1 MRIRRATAVVLSL
14 GLALAGCSDAG
25 GGSGGGGSAT
35 ITFWDNNG
43 GPGRTPI
50 YEELIKRFE
59 AKNPTIKVE
68 YVGVPSASVQQKY
81 DTAIAGGSAP
91 DVGGVTTSYLANL
104 VGQDALEPL
113 DDRVE
118 SSGLKGKLLPDLV
131 ETVRQTAPDNKMYSL
146 PSSGN
151 LDVIWFRKDWFE
163 AAGLTPPTTWDE
175 LVDRA
180 AKLTDPAANR
190 YGYTIR
196 GGAGSVFQLLTEA
209 YAYSG
214 VEEFFDASG
223 NSTVKDPA
231 NAELVRKVAEL
242 YKKATP
248 EADVNNN
255 YTQMVAQFT
264 GGSVAMMH
272 HNLGSYSDVTKALG
286 ADKVGAITLP
296 VGPSGRKTVVPNPT
310 DGFAVFKGS
319 KNPDAAWKFAEFLVS
334 QESNSYWNEKV
345 GQIPANTDVRSEK
358 WIESNQPV
366 RMALGVLEDPATKLV
381 PAPVYLPEYSSITK
395 TDSEPAYQ
403 KVLLGQ
409 LSPQE
414 FLTGLAD
421 KLTTAQKEWEQRK

>member
-1 MRIRRATAVVLSL
+1 MRIRGALAVALSL
-14 GLALAGCSDAG
+14 GLVLTGCSDAG
-25 GGSGGGGSAT
+25 GGGGGGNAT

-81 DTAIAGGSAP
+81 DTAIAGGSTP
-91 DVGGVTTSYLANL
+91 DVGGVTTSYLANMI
-104 VGQDALEPL
+104 GQDALEPL
-113 DDRVE
+113 DDRVD
-118 SSGLKGKLLPDLV
+118 SGPLKGKLLPNLV

-151 LDVIWFRKDWFE
+151 LDVIWFRKDWFDQ
-163 AAGLTPPTTWDE
+163 AGLTPPTTWDE
-175 LVDRA
+175 LIDRA
-180 AKLTDPAANR
+180 TKLTDVGQNR

-214 VEEFFDASG
+214 VEKFFDG
-223 NSTVKDPA
+223 TTSTVKDPA
-231 NAELVRKVAEL
+231 NAELIRKVAEL

-286 ADKVGAITLP
+286 TDKVGAITLP
-296 VGPSGRKTVVPNPT
+296 VGPSGKKTVVPNPT
-310 DGFAVFKGS
+310 DGFAVFKNS

-345 GQIPANTDVRSEK
+345 GQIPANTDVRGAE
-358 WIESNQPV
+358 WIQKNPAV
-366 RMALGVLEDPATKLV
+366 KMALGVLEDPATVLV

-414 FLTGLAD
+414 FLTGVAD
-421 KLTTAQKEWEQRK
+421 KLTTAQQEWESRK

>member
-1 MRIRRATAVVLSL
+1 MRIRRAAAVVLSL

-25 GGSGGGGSAT
+25 GGSSGGTAT

-59 AKNPTIKVE
+59 AENPSIKVE

-81 DTAIAGGSAP
+81 DTAIAGGSVP

-113 DDRVE
+113 DDRID
-118 SSGLKGKLLPDLV
+118 SGPLKGKLLPSLV
-131 ETVRQTAPDNKMYSL
+131 ETVRQTAPDNKLYSA

-180 AKLTDPAANR
+180 TKLTDTAANR

-214 VEEFFDASG
+214 VEKFFDG
-223 NSTVKDPA
+223 TTSTVGDPA
-231 NAELVRKVAEL
+231 NADLLRKVAEL

-286 ADKVGAITLP
+286 TDKVGAISLP
-296 VGPSGRKTVVPNPT
+296 VGPSGKKTVVPNPT
-310 DGFAVFKGS
+310 DGFAVFKGG
-319 KNPDAAWKFAEFLVS
+319 KNTDASWKFVEFLVS

-358 WIESNQPV
+358 WIEANQPV
-366 RMALGVLEDPATKLV
+366 KMALGVLEDPATKLV
-381 PAPVYLPEYSSITK
+381 PAPVYLPQYSSITK

-403 KVLLGQ
+403 KVLLGE
-409 LSPQE
+409 LSAQE

-421 KLTTAQKEWEQRK
+421 KLTEAQKEWEQRR

>member
-1 MRIRRATAVVLSL
+1 MRIRRAAAVVLSL

-25 GGSGGGGSAT
+25 GGTAGGNAT

-59 AKNPTIKVE
+59 AANPTIKVE

-81 DTAIAGGSAP
+81 DTAIAGGSVP

-113 DDRVE
+113 DDRID
-118 SSGLKGKLLPDLV
+118 SGPLKGKLLPSLV
-131 ETVRQTAPDNKMYSL
+131 ETVKQTAPDGKLYSA

-151 LDVIWFRKDWFE
+151 LDVIWYRTDWFT
-163 AAGLTPPTTWDE
+163 AAGLTPPKTWDE

-180 AKLTDPAANR
+180 TKLTDVGANR

-196 GGAGSVFQLLTEA
+196 GGAGSVFQLLTET

-214 VEEFFDASG
+214 VEKFFDG
-223 NSTVKDPA
+223 TRSTVDDPA
-231 NAELVRKVAEL
+231 NADLLRKVAEL

-286 ADKVGAITLP
+286 TDKVGAITLP
-296 VGPSGRKTVVPNPT
+296 VGPSGKKTVVPNPT

-319 KNPDAAWKFAEFLVS
+319 KNTDAAWKFVEFLVS

-358 WIESNQPV
+358 WIEANQPV

-381 PAPVYLPEYSSITK
+381 PAPVYLPQYSSITK

-409 LSPQE
+409 LSAQD
-414 FLTGLAD
+414 FLKGLAD
-421 KLTTAQKEWEQRK
+421 KLSEAQKEWEGRK

>member
-1 MRIRRATAVVLSL
+1 MAIRRALVVALSL
-14 GLALAGCSDAG
+14 GLVLAGCSDAG
-25 GGSGGGGSAT
+25 TTGGNAT

-59 AKNPTIKVE
+59 QRNPTIKVE

-81 DTAIAGGSAP
+81 DTAIAGGSTP

-118 SSGLKGKLLPDLV
+118 SSGLKGKLLPSLV
-131 ETVRQTAPDNKMYSL
+131 DTVRQTAPDKKLYL
-146 PSSGN
+146 APSSGN
-151 LDVIWFRKDWFE
+151 LDVIWYRKDWFQQ
-163 AAGLTPPTTWDE
+163 AGLQPPTTWDE

-180 AKLTDPAANR
+180 TKLTDVNANR

-196 GGAGSVFQLLTEA
+196 GGAGSVFQLLSEA

-214 VEEFFDASG
+214 TEKFFDG
-223 NSTVKDPA
+223 TESTVKA
-231 NAELVRKVAEL
+231 AGNADLVRKVADL

-248 EADVNNN
+248 TADVNNN
-255 YTQMVAQFT
+255 YTQMVAEFT

-272 HNLGSYSDVTKALG
+272 HNLGSYGDVTKALG
-286 ADKVGAITLP
+286 TDKVGAIPLP
-296 VGPSGRKTVVPNPT
+296 VGPSGKRTVVPNPT
-310 DGFAVFKGS
+310 DGFAVFKS
-319 KNPDAAWKFAEFLVS
+319 TKNADAAWKFVEFLVS
-334 QESNSYWNEKV
+334 AESNSYWNEKV
-345 GQIPANTDVRSEK
+345 GQIPANTDVRSAS
-358 WIESNQPV
+358 WIEANQPV
-366 RMALGVLEDPATKLV
+366 KLALGVLEDPATRIV

-409 LSPQE
+409 LSAQD
-414 FLTGLAD
+414 FLTGIAD
-421 KLTTAQKEWEQRK
+421 KLTTAQQEWEKRK

>member
-1 MRIRRATAVVLSL
+1 MRIRRAAAVVLSL

-25 GGSGGGGSAT
+25 GGSGTTGGNAT

-81 DTAIAGGSAP
+81 DTAIAGGSVP

-118 SSGLKGKLLPDLV
+118 SSALKGKLLPSLV
-131 ETVRQTAPDNKMYSL
+131 ETVKQTAPDNKMYSV

-151 LDVIWFRKDWFE
+151 LDVIWIRKDWFE

-175 LVDRA
+175 LIDRA
-180 AKLTDPAANR
+180 TKLTDPAANR

-196 GGAGSVFQLLTEA
+196 GGAGSVFQLLTEV

-214 VEEFFDASG
+214 VDKFFDG
-223 NSTVKDPA
+223 TTSTVKDPA
-231 NAELVRKVAEL
+231 NAELLSKIAAL

-272 HNLGSYSDVTKALG
+272 HNLGSTSDVTKALG
-286 ADKVGAITLP
+286 ADKVTAITLP
-296 VGPSGRKTVVPNPT
+296 VGPSGKKTVVPNPT

-319 KNPDAAWKFAEFLVS
+319 KNTDAAWKFVEFLVS

-345 GQIPANTDVRSEK
+345 GQIPSNVDVRSEP
-358 WIESNQPV
+358 WIEANQPV
-366 RMALGVLEDPATKLV
+366 RMALGVMEDPATKLV
-381 PAPVYLPEYSSITK
+381 PAPVYLPQYSSITK
-395 TDSEPAYQ
+395 TDSEPAFQ
-403 KVLLGQ
+403 KVLLGESSAQ
-409 LSPQE
+409 D
-414 FLTGLAD
+414 FLNGLAD
-421 KLTTAQKEWEQRK
+421 KLTEAQKEWEARK

>member
-1 MRIRRATAVVLSL
+1 MRIRRAAAVVLSL

-25 GGSGGGGSAT
+25 GGTAGGNAT

-81 DTAIAGGSAP
+81 DTAIAGGSVP

-113 DDRVE
+113 DDRID
-118 SSGLKGKLLPDLV
+118 SGPLKGKLLPSLV
-131 ETVRQTAPDNKMYSL
+131 ETVKQTAPDGKLYSA

-151 LDVIWFRKDWFE
+151 LDVIWFRKDWFT

-180 AKLTDPAANR
+180 TKLTDVGANR

-196 GGAGSVFQLLTEA
+196 GGAGSIFQLLTET

-214 VEEFFDASG
+214 VEKFFDG
-223 NSTVKDPA
+223 TRSTVDDPA
-231 NAELVRKVAEL
+231 NAELLRKVAEL

-286 ADKVGAITLP
+286 TDKVGAVTLP
-296 VGPSGRKTVVPNPT
+296 VGPSGKKTVVPNPT

-319 KNPDAAWKFAEFLVS
+319 KNTDAAWKFVEFLVS

-358 WIESNQPV
+358 WIEGNQPV
-366 RMALGVLEDPATKLV
+366 KMALGVLEDPATKLV
-381 PAPVYLPEYSSITK
+381 PAPVYLPQYSSITK

-409 LSPQE
+409 LSAQE
-414 FLTGLAD
+414 FLKGLAD
-421 KLTTAQKEWEQRK
+421 KLSEAQKEWEARK